1 MERMLPRRL
10 SVLVLAVWA
19 VSLTGT
25 RVAAQVGQP
34 GVSTAS
40 GGVIQGVVTAVNGTV
55 PLGGVLVSL
64 SPRRSSDVITVL
76 SDGDGAFV
84 FEGLG
89 PGQYDVSAVLE
100 GFERRT
106 VTVDLRWNQTVRVP
120 LDLRLAASERVEVV
134 ASTAAAVPESG
145 TLIPGEVISG
155 ADLEESAPG
164 GLEAA
169 LRLFVGVIE
178 VPGGLSIKGGL
189 PNQSTV
195 QIGSGAFVDPAT
207 GLSRARL
214 PDDAID
220 SVRVLPN
227 PYAVEFG
234 RFSSGLV
241 LIETRRAAD
250 AWKARVNGLD
260 PSFRTK
266 RHQPLNIEGIAAF
279 SPRME
284 IGGPL
289 VRNRVFLQQA
299 AQYRYR
305 SSDVPS
311 RPQSEL
317 RRSHGL
323 SSFSRLDANL
333 TPTQALVIAG
343 GLFPSVSRQ
352 FTLGTFTPPDA
363 TIDLRSN
370 VSTLSV
376 SQRSIWSDTLFSE
389 TTVDMNRYFSDVRPQ
404 ALGPMELLPETTL
417 GPFYNRHRR
426 TTMTYQVVHTVSG
439 SNQRRSGLHLYKFG
453 ADVLYSRYRS
463 NSISQPIL
471 VRRSDGTLSRRLDF
485 GPRSWQRLNST
496 DLAVFGQ
503 DRVQPGARW
512 YMEFG
517 GRLDRDG
524 VTGRWNLTPRLG
536 TAVLLDPAGT
546 AVLRGGYG
554 VFFERTAS
562 AAGVFDQ
569 YEQVTERR
577 YAADGVTLL
586 GPPVRFE
593 SVTDGDLRTSRSLTW
608 DMAYDHRLSPEWA
621 VHAGVIDRRGSSE
634 LVIEPRVTDGTGA
647 LVLQSRGRSIYREAE
662 VGVHVTRGTL
672 LDLNVSYVRSV
683 ARADLNAFST
693 FYDSVRRPVL
703 GGNAYGPATS
713 DAPHRLVI
721 RGRAM
726 PTDRWLLVGAMDWR
740 SGLPYSAVD
749 ESLDF
754 VGVRNARRFPT
765 YLRVE
770 LGVERRFR
778 IFGREPWIG
787 LRAENAFDAFL
798 PTDVQANIGS
808 PNFGRFYNSEY
819 RQFRIQFRFAR

>member
-1 MERMLPRRL
+1 MERMLPR
-10 SVLVLAVWA
+10 VLPAFLTVLWIAGLA
-19 VSLTGT
+19 SS
-25 RVAAQVGQP
+25 RAAAQVGQP
-34 GVSTAS
+34 GVPTAS
-40 GGVIQGVVTAVNGTV
+40 GGVIQGVVTAVNGTI

-64 SPRRSSDVITVL
+64 ASDRSATVVTVL
-76 SDGDGAFV
+76 SDSDGAFA

-89 PGQYDVSAVLE
+89 PGRYEVSAVLE
-100 GFERRT
+100 GFERRAA
-106 VTVDLRWNQTVRVP
+106 TVDLEWNQYVRVP
-120 LDLRLAASERVEVV
+120 LDLRLAATERVDVV
-134 ASTAAAVPESG
+134 ATTTAAVPETG

-155 ADLEESAPG
+155 AELEETAPG

-189 PNQSTV
+189 PNQATV

-260 PSFRTK
+260 PSFRTR
-266 RHQPLNIEGIAAF
+266 RHEPLNIEGFAAF
-279 SPRME
+279 SPRLE
-284 IGGPL
+284 IGGPV
-289 VRNRVFLQQA
+289 VRDRVFLQQS

-305 SSDVPS
+305 SSDVAS

-317 RRSHGL
+317 RTSHGL
-323 SSFSRLDANL
+323 SSFTRLDANL
-333 TPTQALVIAG
+333 SPTQTLVIAG

-376 SQRSIWSDTLFSE
+376 SQRSIWNDTMFSE
-389 TTVDMNRYFSDVRPQ
+389 TTIDMNRYFSDVRPQ
-404 ALGPMELLPETTL
+404 AVGTMELLPGTTL

-439 SNQRRSGLHLYKFG
+439 SSERRSGLHLYKVG
-453 ADVLYSRYRS
+453 ADLLYSRYRS

-471 VRRSDGTLSRRLDF
+471 IRRSDGTLARRLDF
-485 GPRSWQRLNST
+485 GPRSWQMLNST
-496 DLAVFGQ
+496 DLALFGQ
-503 DRVQPGARW
+503 DRVQPGSRW
-512 YMEFG
+512 YLEFG

-536 TAVLLDPAGT
+536 TALLLNEAGS
-546 AVLRGGYG
+546 AVARGGYG

-569 YEQVTERR
+569 YERVTERR
-577 YAADGVTLL
+577 FAADGTTLI
-586 GPPVRFE
+586 GAPIRFE
-593 SVTDGDLRTSRSLTW
+593 SATDGDLRTSRSLTW
-608 DMAYDHRLSPEWA
+608 DAAYDHRFSPEWA
-621 VHAGVIDRRGSSE
+621 IHAGVIDRRGSFE
-634 LVIEPRVTDGTGA
+634 LLVDPRIEAGA
-647 LVLQSRGRSIYREAE
+647 GVLLLQSRGRSVYREVEA
-662 VGVHVTRGTL
+662 GVHFTRGTL
-672 LDLNVSYVRSV
+672 VDLNVSYVRSV

-703 GGNAYGPATS
+703 GRNAYGPATS
-713 DAPHRLVI
+713 DAPHRLVA

-740 SGLPYSAVD
+740 SGLPYSIVD

-754 VGVRNARRFPT
+754 VGDRNTRRFPA

-770 LGVERRFR
+770 LGVERRIRLFK
-778 IFGREPWIG
+778 RETWIG
-787 LRAENAFDAFL
+787 VRAENAFDAFL
-798 PTDVQANIGS
+798 PTDVQANISS
-808 PNFGRFYNSEY
+808 PDFGRFYNSEY